1 MIDQNGMKKFFAILL
16 LITAG
21 CTNIQDAQPENR
33 NSFVYFYPSTLNSI
47 SVASALDQDGGVVMI
62 GYRSNS
68 LIDLTNPTMVVIKTD
83 ARGKT
88 VWQKEFTDAATDSLY
103 GKAVKPVAD
112 GYLIAADR
120 IKVKLNP
127 TTNVTTTEY
136 NIHFYKMDLQGNIT
150 FTFEQNS
157 ANGNFFSNSINTDTQ
172 GNVVLLATKI
182 NGLNR
187 SSIVTTFAPTGS
199 GYTPTWSQEF
209 DLQTRNYTNGR
220 SVQLTTNNNII
231 WPSSITT
238 NATARSYAAFPVV
251 TPGSTFINNRLIG
264 ENDDT
269 NNLLVSDLQRN
280 NVGFVTIGTNY
291 TIISGTN
298 TTNNNFFFA
307 RLANDGNVIPGSI
320 KYYDGGVEI
329 SIPPTA
335 NDTEKN
341 SILSAAENNTI
352 EDLGLAVAPATDG
365 GYLLAGYLESR
376 PASGSL
382 AARGNGGKDVLLV
395 KIDGFGNVQWT
406 KTYGGSGDEVV
417 NTAVQASDG
426 GFIITGTN
434 TLQGFASMFVIKT
447 NASGDLNN

>member
-1 MIDQNGMKKFFAILL
+1 MKKFLGIILL
-16 LITAG
+16 VAAG
-21 CTNIQDAQPENR
+21 CSNIQDAQPETR
-33 NSFVYFYPSTLNSI
+33 NSFVYFYPSPLNSI
-47 SVASALDQDGGVVMI
+47 SVASALDQDGGVVMV

-88 VWQKEFTDAATDSLY
+88 VWTKEFTDAATDSLY

-112 GYLIAADR
+112 GYLVAADR
-120 IKVKLNP
+120 IKTELNP

-136 NIHFYKMDLQGNIT
+136 SILFYKMDLQGNIT
-150 FTFEQNS
+150 FTFEQNDRS
-157 ANGNFFSNSINTDTQ
+157 GNFFANSITTDAA
-172 GNVVLLATKI
+172 GNVVLLGTKVA
-182 NGLNR
+182 GLNR
-187 SSIVTTFAPTGS
+187 LSVLSVFAPTGS
-199 GYTPTWSQEF
+199 GYTLSWSQAF
-209 DLQTRNYTNGR
+209 DLQTRNYTNGK
-220 SVQLTTNNNII
+220 SVQLTVDNNII

-238 NATARSYAAFPVV
+238 NITARSYAAFPVV
-251 TPGSTFINNRLIG
+251 VPGSTFTNNRLVG

-269 NNLLVSDLQRN
+269 NNLLVNDLQRS
-280 NVGFVTIGTNY
+280 NVGFATVGTNY

-307 RLANDGNVIPGSI
+307 RLANDGNLIPGSI

-329 SIPPTA
+329 TTA
-335 NDTEKN
+335 D
-341 SILSAAENNTI
+341 LSAPENNTI
-352 EDLGLAVAPATDG
+352 EDVGLAVAPATDG

-417 NTAVQASDG
+417 NTAAQAPDG
-426 GFIITGTN
+426 GFIVTGTN
-434 TLQGFASMFVIKT
+434 TLQGFASMFVVKT

>member
-1 MIDQNGMKKFFAILL
+1 MIDHNGMKKFFAILL
-16 LITAG
+16 LIAAG

-120 IKVKLNP
+120 IKVKLN
-127 TTNVTTTEY
+127 TATNVTTTDY
-136 NIHFYKMDLQGNIT
+136 SIHFYKMDLQGNIT
-150 FTFEQNS
+150 FTFEQNES
-157 ANGNFFSNSINTDTQ
+157 SGNYFANSITTDAS
-172 GNVVLLATKI
+172 GSVVLLGTKVS
-182 NGLNR
+182 GLNR
-187 SSIVTTFAPTGS
+187 ESVVSIFTPTGS
-199 GYTPTWSQEF
+199 GYTLSWSQAF

-220 SVQLTTNNNII
+220 SVQLTPDNNII
-231 WPSSITT
+231 WASSITT

-251 TPGSTFINNRLIG
+251 APGSTFTNNRLLG

-269 NNLLVSDLQRN
+269 NNLLVNDLQRN
-280 NVGFVTIGTNY
+280 NVGFASIGTNY

-329 SIPPTA
+329 TTP
-335 NDTEKN
+335 D
-341 SILSAAENNTI
+341 LSAAENNTI
-352 EDLGLAVAPATDG
+352 EDVGLAVAPSTDG

-417 NTAVQASDG
+417 NTAMQAPDG
-426 GFIITGTN
+426 GFIVTGTN
-434 TLQGFASMFVIKT
+434 TLQGFASMFAMKV